1 MITAQRPGDKGRDTR
16 PAGILPMSN
25 LAARMPPGGAGGSSS
40 NPALSN
46 PALSNPALSN
56 PALSNP
62 ALSAGIILRAQK
74 LSQVHSTHLPG
85 VGVPGRLE
93 PTRLKVNITHRDYT
107 WHVR

>member
-1 MITAQRPGDKGRDTR
+1 
-16 PAGILPMSN
+16 MSN
-25 LAARMPPGGAGGSSS
+25 LAARMLPGDAGGSS
-40 NPALSN
+40 SN